1 MNKRPLQNREEQPI
15 RVRND
20 RRRNR
25 LTHELPFIAGHQL
38 FPKKIALQLPPE
50 NTHAR
55 FTQPFQRVL
64 QHQVANPHVSTHIA
78 TEHGNRTWQQSC
90 NAAITL
96 RSCYAMYCYVMSC
109 LTDVLLCDVVFC
121 DVKLCDALLGN
132 VLLCDVLLCGGVL
145 FCGVLLCDVLFCD
158 VLLFDVLLCDM

>member
-25 LTHELPFIAGHQL
+25 FTHELPFIAGHQL
-38 FPKKIALQLPPE
+38 FPKNIAPQLPPE

-78 TEHGNRTWQQSC
+78 TEHGNNHAMQPLHC
-90 NAAITL
+90 DLVL
-96 RSCYAMYCYVMSC
+96 RCTVIRDVVLCDVL
-109 LTDVLLCDVVFC
+109 LTEVLLCDVVFC
-121 DVKLCDALLGN
+121 HVKLCDALLCN
-132 VLLCDVLLCGGVL
+132 VWLCD
-145 FCGVLLCDVLFCD
+145 VLLCDVLFCD
-158 VLLFDVLLCDM
+158 VIVMWCNVL

>member
-96 RSCYAMYCYVMSC
+96 RSCFAMYCY
-109 LTDVLLCDVVFC
+109 T
-121 DVKLCDALLGN
+121 
-132 VLLCDVLLCGGVL
+132 
-145 FCGVLLCDVLFCD
+145 
-158 VLLFDVLLCDM
+158 